1 MILKLN
7 KKQNESNLD
16 VLGTEK
22 IRGLI
27 KYVFYPKQ
35 GLKKDS
41 DATFVGITI
50 IRPGGE
56 KLKCF
61 GLSQYIEQGDY
72 FEFEGHFQEDGTFK
86 FSFMKRVDDDE
97 VGAISMLKFLF
108 GAKTAML
115 IQDNMGGAVDAMN
128 CFKSNFDYFQMEAL
142 KIKGIGCKKLEK
154 AYNKYQNNIAVDILY
169 QKFSKYKM
177 SMNQAV
183 KIFKKWG
190 AKSLEV
196 IEKNP
201 YILYTIENCCYWDT
215 VDNIALKHYKL
226 DSTDERRMSAGV
238 LVEMNA
244 SCSNGDDFAY
254 YKDIV
259 KKAAYRLKV
268 DVSYVQEAILLM
280 IDKKTLILVQDKG
293 TDILYLPYMYKAE
306 VKVADLC
313 KKFITNR
320 APTDNQL
327 RKINEFINDYEN
339 NKGFK
344 LAQKQREAIINS
356 LTNKLSIISGP
367 PGSGK
372 TTIIDVICNY
382 YAKEHILLAAPSAK
396 AADRM
401 YKSTGLHSST
411 VHRLL
416 KYMPQENTF
425 TYNTTNPLPAS
436 VVIVDEVS
444 MLGLVLTSH
453 LLEAVPENVKA
464 LIFVGDV
471 DQLPSVDAGNILS
484 DMLNGGVP
492 SVILDEIYRQGDGS
506 VALTRAM
513 EFKNRKGLNTTDSN
527 DFKFYEE
534 SNINTIQEGVVE
546 LFLDDVNTYGLDN
559 VCILTPQNKGELG
572 VNKLN
577 EIIQERFNPKVF
589 EKTPEIKSG
598 NRKFRVGD
606 RVLHTVNEDDRGV
619 YNGYVGTIIDIIEGD
634 KNFDTVD
641 TIIVQYD
648 DIEETYT
655 RERFDNIKLAYALT
669 VHKSQG
675 SEYKS
680 VIMIAH
686 SSHSYMLNVP
696 LIYTG
701 MTRVKNILHI
711 IGEKKALD
719 NASKAIPKIRN
730 SRLKELLID

>member
-7 KKQNESNLD
+7 KEKKEEVKND
-16 VLGTEK
+16 DYEK

-27 KYVFYPKQ
+27 KYIFYPKQ
-35 GLKKDS
+35 GLTKNC
-41 DATFVGITI
+41 DATFIGATVIL
-50 IRPGGE
+50 PGGE
-56 KLKCF
+56 KIKCF
-61 GLSQYIEQGDY
+61 GMSHYIEQGDY
-72 FEFEGHFQEDGTFK
+72 FEFEGHYQQDGTFK
-86 FSFMKRVDDDE
+86 FDFMKRVDDDE

-108 GAKTAML
+108 GAKTAIL
-115 IQDNMGGAVDAMN
+115 IQDNMGGAVEAMN
-128 CFKSNFDYFQMEAL
+128 TFKSNFDYFQFEAL

-154 AYNKYQNNIAVDILY
+154 AYNKYENNIAIDVLY
-169 QKFSKYKM
+169 QKFFKYKM
-177 SMNQAV
+177 SMNQAM

-190 AKSLEV
+190 SKSLEV

-201 YILYTIENCCYWDT
+201 YVLYTIENCCYWDT
-215 VDNIALKHYKL
+215 VDNIALKYYKL
-226 DSTDERRMSAGV
+226 KPTDERRMSAGI

-259 KKAAYRLKV
+259 KKTAYRLKV
-268 DVSYVQEAILLM
+268 DVSYIQEAILLM

-306 VKVADLC
+306 VNVANLC

-327 RKINEFINDYEN
+327 RKINDFINDYEN

-344 LAQKQREAIINS
+344 LAQKQKEAIINS

-382 YAKEHILLAAPSAK
+382 YAKEHIMLAAPSAK

-425 TYNTTNPLPAS
+425 KYNSANPLPAS

-444 MLGLVLTSH
+444 MLGLVLTNH
-453 LLEAVPENVKA
+453 LLNAIPEDIKA

-471 DQLPSVDAGNILS
+471 DQLPSVDAGNVLS
-484 DMLNGGVP
+484 DMLKGNVP
-492 SVILDEIYRQGDGS
+492 AVILNEIYRQGDGS

-513 EFKNRKGLNTTDSN
+513 EFKDRKGLNTTDN
-527 DFKFYEE
+527 KDFKFYEE
-534 SNINTIQEGVVE
+534 SNIQKIQKDVID
-546 LFLDDVNTYGLDN
+546 LFMEDIETYGLEN
-559 VCILTPQNKGELG
+559 VIVLTPQNKGEIG

-577 EIIQERFNPKVF
+577 ELIQEAFNPKVF
-589 EKTPEIKSG
+589 DKTPEIKSG
-598 NRKFRVGD
+598 NRRFRIGD

-619 YNGYVGTIIDIIEGD
+619 YNGYVGTITGIIEGD

-648 DIEETYT
+648 DIEEEYT

-675 SEYKS
+675 SEYQS
-680 VIMIAH
+680 VIMVTHSAH
-686 SSHSYMLNVP
+686 NYMLNIP

-719 NASKAIPKIRN
+719 NASTAIPKIRK
-730 SRLKELLID
+730 SRLKELLND